1 MSDDTWPLQDAKA
14 RFSELLDKVQS
25 QGPQIVTRR
34 GKEAAVVVSVE
45 TWRDLEQRAKPALTI
60 KDWLLSDDAQ
70 TDNLGPP
77 RKSYRR
83 RPAPDFGD

>member
-14 RFSELLDKVQS
+14 RFSELLDKAES

-45 TWRDLEQRAKPALTI
+45 TWRDLEKRAKPTLTI

-70 TDNLGPP
+70 TEALVPP
-77 RKSYRR
+77 RKPHRR
-83 RPAPDFGD
+83 RPAPNLGD